1 MRCFISFSLSL
12 YPFSL
17 YDQLKEP
24 VWFQNFSVNA
34 LRRSF
39 ASSKNTIRKKPCCNS
54 NSTPCIELKSPTEF
68 ADEKQKTTQNNTVNV
83 LVVNA
88 IYCIDCQLLLVQRSI
103 SFPVLTPLCK
113 ERHITVILIIV
124 GAIRRAPSPPESG
137 HYGWAAFYSVVQP
150 FVRCQTP

>member
-1 MRCFISFSLSL
+1 MLNCFNFLLSDQKNALFYLFLSLSL

-54 NSTPCIELKSPTEF
+54 NSTPCIELDSPTEF

-88 IYCIDCQLLLVQRSI
+88 ISTTACAALHFVPSSHSTLQRATHNSN
-103 SFPVLTPLCK
+103 SNNSGGYPEGPLTP
-113 ERHITVILIIV
+113 
-124 GAIRRAPSPPESG
+124 
-137 HYGWAAFYSVVQP
+137 
-150 FVRCQTP
+150 